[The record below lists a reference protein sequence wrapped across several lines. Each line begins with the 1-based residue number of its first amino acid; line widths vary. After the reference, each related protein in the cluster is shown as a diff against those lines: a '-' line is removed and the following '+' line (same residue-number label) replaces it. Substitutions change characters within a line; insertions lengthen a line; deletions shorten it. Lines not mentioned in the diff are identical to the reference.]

1 MNHVCFKCSVFLGP
15 LTVCVAK
22 IMDSIHPIDPPSIY
36 EWITS
41 CFVAR
46 KSTPF
51 LVTEDVGPD
60 GSGVGIFGQY
70 WPSLTPRMAS
80 FAQFFATIRPNSTPA
95 EIVESLYTSGIT
107 SHVLDTL
114 PEAILL
120 PLREAIVD
128 CQAQPPVYW
137 GKDLLNL
144 VDREDVNMFLIPEQQ
159 RRVALGPLL
168 VSIHPPT

>member
-1 MNHVCFKCSVFLGP
+1 
-15 LTVCVAK
+15 
-22 IMDSIHPIDPPSIY
+22 MDFIQPIDPPSIY

-41 CFVAR
+41 CLIAR

-51 LVTEDVGPD
+51 LITEDISPD

-70 WPSLTPRMAS
+70 WPSLTPRIAS
-80 FAQFFATIRPNSTPA
+80 FARFFDIIRPSSTPA
-95 EIVESLYTSGIT
+95 EIVEALYASGIT

-144 VDREDVNMFLIPEQQ
+144 VDREDVNMFLIPDQQ
-159 RRVALGPLL
+159 RKVAHDPLL
-168 VSIHPPT
+168 VSIPPPT

>member
-1 MNHVCFKCSVFLGP
+1 M
-15 LTVCVAK
+15 
-22 IMDSIHPIDPPSIY
+22 
-36 EWITS
+36 
-41 CFVAR
+41 AR
-46 KSTPF
+46 KSMPF
-51 LVTEDVGPD
+51 LITEDISPD
-60 GSGVGIFGQY
+60 GSGVGIFGRY
-70 WPSLTPRMAS
+70 WASLTPRIAS
-80 FAQFFATIRPNSTPA
+80 FARFFATIRPSSTPA
-95 EIVESLYTSGIT
+95 EVVETLYTSGIT

-159 RRVALGPLL
+159 RKVAHGPLL
-168 VSIHPPT
+168 VSILPPT